1 MMGIAHQ
8 DFETARPRVSPS
20 DIGQSYVRIIIVGL
34 IIVWTV
40 FNELP
45 LSYADYLSNPML
57 VAFPFYFIYCFLFLA
72 ISYWMEHGAKND
84 TIIAHIKRIFGLV
97 VDVVSCALYIDLA
110 DGYGL
115 AIYPVC
121 VTIIVGYGLR
131 YGVPYLALAIAVAV
145 ASFSVILLPNLFFQ
159 EFPNVT
165 IGFYLG
171 LILIPGYAVILLKKY
186 QDLLRR
192 LAETN
197 AARARFIANMSHEL
211 RTPLHAIIGNAEV
224 LGARLSELER
234 RDPELGQLST
244 SAKMV
249 AEASEHLRALVDGV
263 LDIASNDA
271 GTFVLGEA
279 REVDLYR
286 LIRSA
291 VGIAAPG
298 TRKPAID
305 VRWFVDP
312 NVPQMVVTWEQ
323 HLKAVLINTIGNAVK
338 YTDCG
343 TISVVVNTAPRSID
357 AKSALVRITIADTGI
372 GIPEAQLKTIFEPFV
387 IGDDSRARRFE
398 GTGLGLT
405 ITKQYIDEMRGQIGI
420 SSVEGAGT
428 TVEIEIPMDIAVADR
443 IPLVR
448 FARAL
453 LVVPPAGHEEL
464 VSWMESGNLI
474 CSVVGWDGRRFVGGR
489 AEGQPDIVFVTE
501 AFLQDAD
508 KITKHA
514 AALYRE
520 AIPVFVGAAGQTDLH
535 ANFVTRIDPADDE
548 QLRNLFS
555 LIDPGN
561 VKNLSRYAQRRKILV
576 VDDNETNLQSAD
588 IALQSFGHDVYTVR
602 DGMSALEI
610 LRHENFDLV
619 FMDMHMPEMSGIDVA
634 TRYAREC
641 AEPVP
646 VVILTADA
654 TRTANLDANI
664 PEVTGFLTK
673 PIKPSELQHAIERYA
688 AKPKPGCAVTAMKNE
703 LASTP
708 ENSLKFSRAN
718 YMELLESGVE
728 VSALEKLI
736 SNFEIDA
743 GSIIE
748 EIQQASVS
756 MDQTRIRSL
765 LHKLK
770 GSAGAMHLTGI
781 LEVLQGFDNIADD
794 DLCVISNAWCP
805 GLHASVS
812 RAAGHVLEFIRENAG
827 DDRIRTACH

>member
-1 MMGIAHQ
+1 MMGIARHNLQ
-8 DFETARPRVSPS
+8 MTRPRVSPS
-20 DIGQSYVRIIIVGL
+20 DIGQSYVRLIIVGL
-34 IIVWTV
+34 IIVWTI
-40 FNELP
+40 FNESP

-57 VAFPFYFIYCFLFLA
+57 VAFPFYFMYCLLFLS
-72 ISYWMEHGAKND
+72 ISYWMERRGENE
-84 TIIAHIKRIFGLV
+84 TTQAHIKRIFGLV
-97 VDVVSCALYIDLA
+97 VDLVSCALYIDLA
-110 DGYGL
+110 DSYGI
-115 AIYPVC
+115 AIYPIC
-121 VTIIVGYGLR
+121 VTVIVGYGLR
-131 YGVPYLALAIAVAV
+131 YGVAYLMLAIAVAV
-145 ASFSVILLPNLFFQ
+145 SSFSMILIPNPFFQDLPNL
-159 EFPNVT
+159 T

-171 LILIPGYAVILLKKY
+171 LVLIPGYAAILLKKY

-234 RDPELGQLST
+234 GDPELGQLST

-249 AEASEHLRALVDGV
+249 TEASEHLRALVDGV

-298 TRKPAID
+298 TRKPGID
-305 VRWFVDP
+305 VRWYVDP

-323 HLKAVLINTIGNAVK
+323 HLKAILINTIGNAAK

-343 TISVVVNTAPRSID
+343 TISVVVDTAHRSDD
-357 AKSALVRITIADTGI
+357 ARTALVRITIADTGI
-372 GIPEAQLKTIFEPFV
+372 GIPAAQLKTIFEPFV

-405 ITKQYIDEMRGQIGI
+405 ITKQYIDEMRGQISI

-428 TVEIEIPMDIAVADR
+428 NVDIEIPMDIAVADR
-443 IPLVR
+443 VPLIR

-453 LVVPPAGHEEL
+453 LVAPPAAHEPL
-464 VSWMESGNLI
+464 VSWLESGSLI

-489 AEGQPDIVFVTE
+489 TEGQPDIVFVTE
-501 AFLQDAD
+501 PFLQDAD
-508 KITKHA
+508 KITRHA
-514 AALYRE
+514 VALYRE
-520 AIPVFVGAAGQTDLH
+520 AIPVFLGSGRGEDLQ
-535 ANFVTRIDPADDE
+535 ANFVTRIEPEDDD

-555 LIDPGN
+555 FIDPGN
-561 VKNLSRYAQRRKILV
+561 VKNLPRLAQRRKILV

-588 IALQSFGHDVYTVR
+588 IALQSFGHDVYTAK
-602 DGMSALEI
+602 DGMSALETI
-610 LRHENFDLV
+610 RRENFDLV
-619 FMDMHMPEMSGIDVA
+619 FMDMHMPEMSGLDVA
-634 TRYAREC
+634 TIYAREC

-654 TRTANLDANI
+654 TRTANTDANI
-664 PEVTGFLTK
+664 PEVAGFLTK
-673 PIKPSELQHAIERYA
+673 PIKPSELQQAIERYA
-688 AKPKPGCAVTAMKNE
+688 AKPKPGRSVSVLAQAMPAAWE
-703 LASTP
+703 DSAI
-708 ENSLKFSRAN
+708 FSRAN
-718 YMELLESGVE
+718 YMELLDSGVE

-736 SNFEIDA
+736 LKFQVDA
-743 GSIIE
+743 GSIVG
-748 EIQQASVS
+748 EIRQASTS
-756 MDQTRIRSL
+756 MDHARIRTL
-765 LHKLK
+765 IHKLK

-781 LEVLQGFDNIADD
+781 LEVLRGLDGIADD
-794 DLCVISNAWCP
+794 DLCMISNTWCAS
-805 GLHASVS
+805 LDASVS
-812 RAAGHVLEFIRENAG
+812 HAAQNVLEFIRENAR
-827 DDRIRTACH
+827 DDRIRTASF

>member
-1 MMGIAHQ
+1 MMGIAHH
-8 DFETARPRVSPS
+8 DFDKARPRVSPS
-20 DIGQSYVRIIIVGL
+20 DIGQSYVRLIIVGL
-34 IIVWTV
+34 IIVWTL

-45 LSYADYLSNPML
+45 LSVGDYLSNPML
-57 VAFPFYFIYCFLFLA
+57 VAFPFYFLYCCIFLGV
-72 ISYWMEHGAKND
+72 SYWMERRAKYG
-84 TIIAHIKRIFGLV
+84 TIASHIKRVIGLI
-97 VDVVSCALYIDLA
+97 VDLVSCALYIDIA
-110 DGYGL
+110 NNYGV

-131 YGVPYLALAIAVAV
+131 YGVPYLILAIAVAV
-145 ASFSVILLPNLFFQ
+145 SSFSLILLPNPFFQ
-159 EFPNVT
+159 DHKNLT

-171 LILIPGYAVILLKKY
+171 LILIPGYAAILLKKY

-211 RTPLHAIIGNAEV
+211 RTPLHAIIGNADV

-234 RDPELGQLST
+234 QDPEYGQLST
-244 SAKMV
+244 SARMV

-286 LIRSA
+286 LIRTA

-298 TRKPAID
+298 TRKPGVD

-312 NVPQMVVTWEQ
+312 NVPQLVVTWEQ
-323 HLKAVLINTIGNAVK
+323 HLRAVLINTIGNAVK

-343 TISVVVNTAPRSID
+343 TISVNVSTTPGDND
-357 AKSALVRITIADTGI
+357 AKAALVQISITDTGI
-372 GIPEAQLKTIFEPFV
+372 GIAESQLKSIFEPFV

-405 ITKQYIDEMRGQIGI
+405 ITKQYIDEMRGRISI
-420 SSVEGAGT
+420 SSVEGSGT
-428 TVEIEIPMDIAVADR
+428 NVEIEIPMDIAVADR

-453 LVVPPAGHEEL
+453 LVVPPTGHDKL
-464 VSWMESGNLI
+464 VSWLESGNLI

-489 AEGQPDIVFVTE
+489 GEGQPDIVFVTE
-501 AFLQDAD
+501 AFARDAE
-508 KITKHA
+508 KITKHT
-514 AALYRE
+514 AALYSD
-520 AIPVFVGAAGQTDLH
+520 AIPVYVGRADERELH
-535 ANFVTRIDPADDE
+535 SGFVTRIDPENDE

-561 VKNLSRYAQRRKILV
+561 VKNFPRHAQRHKILV

-588 IALQSFGHDVYTVR
+588 IALQSFGHDVHTAK
-602 DGMSALEI
+602 DGRSALEI
-610 LRHENFDLV
+610 LRRESFDLV
-619 FMDMHMPEMSGIDVA
+619 FMDMHMPEMSGLDVA
-634 TRYAREC
+634 TAYAGEC
-641 AEPVP
+641 ATPVP
-646 VVILTADA
+646 LVMLTADA
-654 TRTANLDANI
+654 TRTANMDADI

-688 AKPKPGCAVTAMKNE
+688 TGSSRPVVAVKNEHPAKPREPTMFSC
-703 LASTP
+703 
-708 ENSLKFSRAN
+708 ENYL
-718 YMELLESGVE
+718 ELLESGVE
-728 VSALEKLI
+728 VSALENLI
-736 SNFEIDA
+736 SNFRADA
-743 GSIIE
+743 GSIID
-748 EIQQASVS
+748 EIRQASKS
-756 MDQTRIRSL
+756 LDRIRIRAL

-781 LEVLQGFDNIADD
+781 LEVLDGFDSIEED
-794 DLCVISNAWCP
+794 DLCVVSNALCAS
-805 GLHASVS
+805 LEASVS
-812 RAAGHVLEFIRENAG
+812 RAAAQVLEFIRENSG
-827 DDRIRTACH
+827 GSDRIRTACS